1 MDSFSSVIF
10 SQFIPHGHCYL
21 WKSNLVGLHAGS
33 DAIIGIAYYSIP
45 LLLLYIVRKRGDLP
59 FNWIFFLF
67 GAFILF
73 CGTGH
78 LLDIVTLWYPVYWVS
93 GIVKALTAAV
103 SVLTAVELFILIPA
117 ILKIPSNAQLETTNQ
132 ALLNEVAERKK
143 VETEL
148 VETNNQLKE
157 TLEQLKSTKV
167 HLVQSEKMSSLG
179 QMVAGIAHEINNP
192 VNFIYG
198 NLTHAKA
205 YVLDM
210 LNLLQSYQEQ
220 YYPATPAIEE
230 IAEDIEIDFVRE
242 DLPKLLQSM
251 TIGAERIRD
260 IVLALRNFSRL
271 DDLKIQVYNIHHG
284 INSTLT
290 ILQNR
295 LKAKP
300 DSPSIEIIKQY
311 GKLAEIECYPGQ
323 LHQVLTN
330 ILSNAIDAL
339 EEYNQTRSREEI
351 KAHPSTITITT
362 AVCEGDQITI
372 SIRDNGPGIPD
383 TVRQQIFDPFFS
395 TKPVN
400 KGTGLG
406 LSISY
411 QIVVENHGGELRC
424 ENMPQGGTEFIIKLP
439 ITQKEMTNNLEQSP
453 NASLD
458 QLLLGF

>member
-1 MDSFSSVIF
+1 PI
-10 SQFIPHGHCYL
+10 L
-21 WKSNLVGLHAGS
+21 LV
-33 DAIIGIAYYSIP
+33 
-45 LLLLYIVRKRGDLP
+45 YIVWQRGDLP

-78 LLDIVTLWYPVYWVS
+78 FLEILTLWYPIYWVS
-93 GIVKALTAAV
+93 GFVKALTAVV
-103 SVLTAVELFILIPA
+103 SILTAIELFILIPP
-117 ILKIPSNAQLETTNQ
+117 ILKLPSHAQLEATNQ
-132 ALLNEVAERKK
+132 ALIKEIREREKI
-143 VETEL
+143 ESEL
-148 VETNNQLKE
+148 VKTNQQLKE
-157 TLEQLKSTKV
+157 TLTQLQSTKV

-198 NLTHAKA
+198 NLTHAKT
-205 YVLDM
+205 YIIDILGF
-210 LNLLQSYQEQ
+210 LESYQTHYQ
-220 YYPATPAIEE
+220 PATPEIEE
-230 IAEDIEIDFVRE
+230 MAEEIEIDFVRE

-271 DDLKIQVYNIHHG
+271 DDHEVQVYDIHNG

-300 DSPSIEIIKQY
+300 ESPEIKVIKNY
-311 GKLAEIECYPGQ
+311 GKLSEIECYPGQ

-330 ILSNAIDAL
+330 IISNAIDAL
-339 EEYNQTRSREEI
+339 EEYNLARSRQEI
-351 KAHPSTITITT
+351 QENPSTIAIATT
-362 AVCEGDQITI
+362 TDESDSITI
-372 SIRDNGPGIPD
+372 SIRDNGPGIPENI
-383 TVRQQIFDPFFS
+383 RQQIFAPFFS

-411 QIVVENHGGELRC
+411 QIVVENHGGELLC
-424 ENMPQGGTEFIIKLP
+424 QSTLLKGTEFIIKLP
-439 ITQKEMTNNLEQSP
+439 IKQNSQVQDQTQKTH
-453 NASLD
+453 LD

>member
-1 MDSFSSVIF
+1 MQFLTLMGL

-21 WKSNLVGLHAGS
+21 WKSNLVGLHASS

-59 FNWIFFLF
+59 FNWIFCLF

-78 LLDIVTLWYPVYWVS
+78 LLDVLTLWYPFYWIS

-103 SVLTAVELFILIPA
+103 SVLTAIELFILIPA

-143 VETEL
+143 VEIEL
-148 VETNNQLKE
+148 VEANNQLKN

-205 YVLDM
+205 YVLDL

-220 YYPATPAIEE
+220 YYPATPEIEE
-230 IAEDIEIDFVRE
+230 IAEEIEIDFVQE

-251 TIGAERIRD
+251 TVGAERIRD

-271 DDLKIQVYNIHHG
+271 DDLKVQVYNIHDG

-300 DSPSIEIIKQY
+300 ESPGIEVVKKY

-330 ILSNAIDAL
+330 IISNAIDAL
-339 EEYNQTRSREEI
+339 EEYNHTRSREAI
-351 KAHPSTITITT
+351 KANPSTITITT
-362 AVCEGDQITI
+362 TACEGDRVLI
-372 SIRDNGPGIPD
+372 SIRDNGPGVPETI
-383 TVRQQIFDPFFS
+383 RQQIFAPFFS

-411 QIVVENHGGELRC
+411 QIVVENHGGELLC
-424 ENMPQGGTEFIIKLP
+424 ESVPQGGTEFIIKLP
-439 ITQKEMTNNLEQSP
+439 ITQKEGNLGSEIAP
-453 NASLD
+453 NTSLD

>member
-1 MDSFSSVIF
+1 MNSFFSVGF

-21 WKSNLVGLHAGS
+21 WKSNLVGLHAVS
-33 DAIIGIAYYSIP
+33 DALIGIAYYSIP
-45 LLLLYIVRKRGDLP
+45 LFLLYIVRKRGDLP

-78 LLDIVTLWYPVYWVS
+78 LLNIVTLWYPVYWIS
-93 GIVKALTAAV
+93 GIIKALTATV
-103 SVLTAVELFILIPA
+103 SVLTAIELFILIPA
-117 ILKIPSNAQLETTNQ
+117 ILKIPSNAQLEAANQ
-132 ALLNEVAERKK
+132 ALLNEITERKK
-143 VETEL
+143 VEVEL
-148 VETNNQLKE
+148 VEANNKLKE

-205 YVLDM
+205 YVLDV
-210 LNLLQSYQEQ
+210 LKLLQSYQNQ
-220 YYPATPAIEE
+220 YQPATPEIEE
-230 IAEDIEIDFVRE
+230 IAEDIDIDFVQK

-260 IVLALRNFSRL
+260 IILALRNFSRL
-271 DDLKIQVYNIHHG
+271 DDLKVQVYNIHSG

-295 LKAKP
+295 LKANPESLGIKV
-300 DSPSIEIIKQY
+300 IKQY
-311 GKLAEIECYPGQ
+311 GELSEIECYPGQ

-339 EEYNQTRSREEI
+339 EEYDQARSREEI
-351 KAHPSTITITT
+351 KKNPSTITITT
-362 AVCEGDQITI
+362 AVCEGDCIVI
-372 SIRDNGPGIPD
+372 SIRDNGPGIPE
-383 TVRQQIFDPFFS
+383 TIRNQIFAPFFS

-424 ENMPQGGTEFIIKLP
+424 EDTPQGGTEFIIKLP
-439 ITQKEMTNNLEQSP
+439 ITQKLKKKNLEKCP